1 MKKTLPILIIGV
13 LILSGLGAVATT
25 GEEIK
30 QEKMTL
36 SFSQLSIQEKDGS
49 IALELDGANSILIKK
64 DHYMVPTSLKT
75 FTFPFGTEIE
85 SIQCIPKNIHR
96 QELTKELMI
105 SPEPVIAGTAGLN
118 EKNEKCENPISIN
131 VWYDYDIGCGLNGNE
146 RCIFAKVQTYP
157 VQYYP
162 SDNTIEWAEDIE
174 IEIKYKEPEQ
184 TTMSFDDDYSF
195 IILTPADFSSELGA
209 LINHKISRDI
219 STKLVTLDEIYG
231 GTYFPVQGRDDQEK
245 IKYFIKDAIENW
257 NTNYVLLIGG
267 SVQFPTRTTHVRV
280 SSQDKEIFVS
290 DLYYADLYN
299 ETYEFCSWDS
309 NENDNFAEFEWGSS
323 RETDDLDLYPD
334 VHLGRL
340 ACIDS
345 GEVTACVNKII
356 TYEVN
361 EAYTQDWFTDIVVIG
376 GDSFPGD
383 DGEVN
388 EGEYVNEA
396 VISIMDGFIP
406 TKLWATNGKLGG
418 LTPTGSAEI
427 TNAINNGCGFIDF
440 SGHGN
445 TYVYA
450 THPHN
455 DDSKW
460 LPTPTGGYYN
470 SNIKNLDNGNE
481 LPIVMTGACSVGKF
495 NKDNDCFSW
504 SFVSN
509 PNGGGIASCGATAL
523 GYAYLGEWVT
533 YGLIEKISLNM
544 FEAYADGAITFGEM
558 WVKAINEYMS
568 SDMDAGDYK
577 TVEEWQPFGDPTLA
591 LGEESLA
598 PVKPDAPEGSTS
610 GGADVEYTYTAATT
624 DPDGDDVYYLF
635 DWGDGKFSGWVGPK
649 NSGQTASANH
659 KWTEQGDYQI
669 RVKAKDD
676 HGVQSEWSDP
686 LPISMPRNKQL
697 IDLPFFD
704 ILEKFPRLFPILRN
718 ILGM

>member
-1 MKKTLPILIIGV
+1 MKKTLSILIIGV

-49 IALELDGANSILIKK
+49 ITLELDGTNSILIKK
-64 DHYMVPTSLKT
+64 DYYMVPTSLET

-105 SPEPVIAGTAGLN
+105 SPEPVIVGTTVSN
-118 EKNEKCENPISIN
+118 EKNEKCENPISVN
-131 VWYDYDIGCGLNGNE
+131 VWYDYDIGCGLKGNE
-146 RCIFAKVQTYP
+146 RCIFVKLQTYP

-162 SDNTIEWAEDIE
+162 SDNTIEWAEGIE
-174 IEIKYKEPEQ
+174 IDIKYKEPEQ
-184 TTMSFDDDYSF
+184 TTLSFDDDYSF
-195 IILTPADFSSELGA
+195 IVLTPTDFSSELGA
-209 LINHKISRDI
+209 LINHKISRGI

-245 IKYFIKDAIENW
+245 IKYFVKNAVENW
-257 NTNYVLLIGG
+257 NTNYVLLVGG
-267 SVQFPTRTTHVRV
+267 SLKFPTRSTHVKV
-280 SSQDKEIFVS
+280 SSQDTEIFIS

-299 ETYEFCSWDS
+299 HTYEFCSWDS
-309 NENDNFAEFEWGSS
+309 NENDDFAEYEWGSS
-323 RETDDLDLYPD
+323 KETDDLDLYPD

-356 TYEVN
+356 TYELN

-383 DGEVN
+383 DNAVS

-396 VISIMDGFIP
+396 VIGIMDGFIP
-406 TKLWATNGKLGG
+406 TKLWASNGKLGG
-418 LTPTGSAEI
+418 LVPTGSAEI
-427 TNAINNGCGFIDF
+427 TSAINKGCGFIDF

-450 THPHN
+450 THPHE

-460 LPTPTGGYYN
+460 LPTPAKGYFN
-470 SNIKNLDNGNE
+470 SIIENLENGNE
-481 LPIVMTGACSVGKF
+481 LPIVVTGACSVAKF

-523 GYAYLGEWVT
+523 GYAYMGSWVT
-533 YGLIEKISLNM
+533 HGLVEGMALNM
-544 FEAYADGAITFGEM
+544 FEAYDDGSITFGEM
-558 WVKAINEYMS
+558 WVKAINDYIS
-568 SDMDAGDYK
+568 SNMDGADYK
-577 TVEEWQPFGDPTLA
+577 TVEAWQPFGDPTLA
-591 LGEESLA
+591 IGEESLA
-598 PVKPDAPEGSTS
+598 PVKPDAPDGPAS
-610 GGADVEYTYTAATT
+610 GAADVEHTYTASTT
-624 DPDGDDVYYLF
+624 DSDGDKLYYLF
-635 DWGDGKFSGWVGPK
+635 DWGDGKFSGWVGPY
-649 NSGQTASANH
+649 NSGQTAQASH
-659 KWTEQGDYQI
+659 TWKEKGDYEI

-686 LPISMPRNKQL
+686 LPISMPKNKQL

-704 ILEKFPRLFPILRN
+704 FLERFPRLFPILRN
-718 ILGM
+718 IFGM

>member
-1 MKKTLPILIIGV
+1 MKKILSILILGV
-13 LILSGLGAVATT
+13 LILSVSGLGAVATT
-25 GEEIK
+25 NEKIE
-30 QEKMTL
+30 QEKITL
-36 SFSQLSIQEKDGS
+36 SFSQLLIQEKDDS

-105 SPEPVIAGTAGLN
+105 SPEPVIAGIAGLN

-131 VWYDYDIGCGLNGNE
+131 VWYDYDIGCGLNGND
-146 RCIFAKVQTYP
+146 RCIFVKVQTYP

-184 TTMSFDDDYSF
+184 TTMSFDDEYSF
-195 IILTPADFSSELGA
+195 IILTPTDFSSELGA

-267 SVQFPTRTTHVRV
+267 SAQFPTRTTHVRV
-280 SSQDKEIFVS
+280 SSRDSEIFVS

-418 LTPTGSAEI
+418 LAPTGSAEI

-568 SDMDAGDYK
+568 SNMDAGDYK

-591 LGEESLA
+591 IGEESLA

-610 GGADVEYTYTAATT
+610 GGAGVEYTYSASTT
-624 DPDGDDVYYLF
+624 DP
-635 DWGDGKFSGWVGPK
+635 SGWVGPE
-649 NSGQTASANH
+649 NSGQTASASH
-659 KWTEQGDYQI
+659 TWIEQKDYEI

-686 LPISMPRNKQL
+686 LPISMPKNKQS
-697 IDLPFFD
+697 IDLPFFYMLD
-704 ILEKFPRLFPILRN
+704 KFPRLFPILRN